1 MKVQDMC
8 TKGNAEACK
17 RVKFTE
23 TGSFAGGIRGGALA
37 GVLTVPLVGWT
48 LRALTVST
56 RCLGGGWRAVI
67 VVVVDGYYAGGVYA
81 GKGGEV
87 IGGLYTSMR
96 DDSGRINCR

>member
-56 RCLGGGWRAVI
+56 RCLGGVACGYCSSWRWLLCRRRI
-67 VVVVDGYYAGGVYA
+67 CR
-81 GKGGEV
+81 KG
-87 IGGLYTSMR
+87 R
-96 DDSGRINCR
+96 

>member
-1 MKVQDMC
+1 MC

-48 LRALTVST
+48 LRH
-56 RCLGGGWRAVI
+56 
-67 VVVVDGYYAGGVYA
+67 
-81 GKGGEV
+81 
-87 IGGLYTSMR
+87 
-96 DDSGRINCR
+96 